1 MEKIRIKNYTE
12 VFVADYPFHKELREE
27 IVPILEQYPD
37 KQDMKTNV
45 KATHTEWD
53 WYSDN
58 PRIKRLK
65 ECMLAQAGSWC
76 EYSYIGERNT
86 ALYFIN
92 FWGNV
97 YRKGNYTQKH
107 NHLPAQYSVV
117 YFLKTKWYDSP
128 LVMTDFKEKIRPKEG
143 RYVIFPAHL
152 KHHVPKHR
160 YNDTRMTL
168 SGNLRIKDWGYT

>member
-86 ALYFIN
+86 ALYLLIFGEMFIGRGTILKN
-92 FWGNV
+92 III
-97 YRKGNYTQKH
+97 Y
-107 NHLPAQYSVV
+107 LPNILLY
-117 YFLKTKWYDSP
+117 
-128 LVMTDFKEKIRPKEG
+128 
-143 RYVIFPAHL
+143 IF
-152 KHHVPKHR
+152 
-160 YNDTRMTL
+160 
-168 SGNLRIKDWGYT
+168 